1 MVVMLPSPTVGGK
14 SMVVFLGFITRTTR
28 RKSAKKVYGK
38 GYGTRWWGP
47 KNPKVTFHT
56 INDHVFEKNR
66 LLLQHHGENNYD
78 TTMTPNRKQK
88 SLWY

>member
-1 MVVMLPSPTVGGK
+1 MVVMLPFPTVGGK
-14 SMVVFLGFITRTTR
+14 SMVVFLGFITRTTS

-38 GYGTRWWGP
+38 GYGARWWGS

-56 INDHVFEKNR
+56 INDHVFEKKR
-66 LLLQHHGENNYD
+66 LLLQDHDENVYD
-78 TTMTPNRKQK
+78 PTMTPTRKQK

>member
-1 MVVMLPSPTVGGK
+1 MVVALPSPTVGGK

-28 RKSAKKVYGK
+28 RKSAKKVHGK

-56 INDHVFEKNR
+56 INDHVFEKKR
-66 LLLQHHGENNYD
+66 LLLQYHGENDYD

-88 SLWY
+88 TLWY